1 MSRRLLF
8 LVVAALLPPTLV
20 LAVPRPPDPRLH
32 PRNVSPMPSFVKRVE
47 PAIVALQVKAAPDA
61 PSSARLGGR
70 RFGTGTIVD
79 ERGYAVTVSYVVLDA
94 MSIEAQTG
102 DGRTVPAH
110 LVALDLESGLGVV
123 KLEAAGPWP
132 VARLGQSRDAM
143 AGALTGTVGVDED
156 NDLVWVASSL
166 RDVRRFSAS
175 WEYML
180 ERGLVVAP
188 GSPSWSGNA
197 VVNERG
203 EVIGIASLRLG
214 DPPYV
219 NMAIPMEKFV
229 PVKDE
234 LIAVGRV
241 VSRGTR
247 PWIGL
252 YTSGREGGGVVVD
265 GFASNSP
272 ARTTG
277 LREGD
282 HIVRVNGVT
291 VRSQEEFYEQLWQG
305 QAGDVIR
312 LGVHR
317 EGGVREISV
326 PSIDRYRLYRPLV
339 K

>member
-1 MSRRLLF
+1 MHRPHLWLVLVGLF
-8 LVVAALLPPTLV
+8 APTLV
-20 LAVPRPPDPRLH
+20 LAVPRPPEPRLH
-32 PRNVSPMPSFVKRVE
+32 PRHVSPMPSFVQRVE

-61 PSSARLGGR
+61 PSSARLGAR
-70 RFGTGTIVD
+70 RFGTGTIFD

-94 MSIEAQTG
+94 VSIEAQTR
-102 DGRTVPAH
+102 DGRTVPAR
-110 LVALDLESGLGVV
+110 LVGLDLESGLGVV

-132 VARLGQSRDAM
+132 VARLGQSGDAV

-156 NDLVWVASSL
+156 NDLVWVAGSL
-166 RDVRRFSAS
+166 RDIRRFSAS

-180 ERGLVVAP
+180 ERGLVVTP
-188 GSPSWSGNA
+188 SSPSWSGNA

-203 EVIGIASLRLG
+203 ELIGIASLRLG
-214 DPPYV
+214 EPPYV
-219 NMAIPMEKFV
+219 NMAIPMEKFA

-234 LIAVGRV
+234 LIAAGRV
-241 VSRGTR
+241 VSRRAR

-265 GFASNSP
+265 GFAPTGP

-282 HIVRVNGVT
+282 HIIRVNGVN
-291 VRSQEEFYEQLWQG
+291 VRSQEEFYEQLWRG

-317 EGGVREISV
+317 GGDVREISV
-326 PSIDRYRLYRPLV
+326 PSIDRYRLYRPLA